1 MPLKN
6 DLIFAHI
13 QKDAVTLLSEDKKDD
28 HSIFY
33 G

>member
-13 QKDAVTLLSEDKKDD
+13 QKDAVTLLSEDIQEDAV
-28 HSIFY
+28 
-33 G
+33 